1 MFSTPQ
7 ASKHS
12 SKCSGQTPL
21 LGHGGQS
28 AAGGGKQAPD
38 HSKHTGL
45 GEGLKGV
52 EQEAE
57 SKYKG
62 QQREGKG
69 RPSHPPTGPSHSCA
83 GDGGLS
89 RLSVAH
95 LLWVGTKSPAQDP
108 QEMGPR
114 GFSVATEQ
122 PVPLLPASSLSPPSP
137 LPLTSGLEGYWPPPQ

>member
-1 MFSTPQ
+1 MNTHCRVATPGLPRLSALSLHPVVSTPQ

-21 LGHGGQS
+21 LGHRGWS
-28 AAGGGKQAPD
+28 AVGSGKWAPD

-57 SKYKG
+57 CKYKG

-69 RPSHPPTGPSHSCA
+69 SPSPAPTGPSQS
-83 GDGGLS
+83 
-89 RLSVAH
+89 
-95 LLWVGTKSPAQDP
+95 
-108 QEMGPR
+108 
-114 GFSVATEQ
+114 
-122 PVPLLPASSLSPPSP
+122 
-137 LPLTSGLEGYWPPPQ
+137 